1 MARSCECAGKR
12 TALPAWPRCKRLDDD
27 AGALAFAKHPGAHSH
42 RMRVRLTPPSP
53 PSRPCRRADA
63 AAAAVV
69 VILAVLAVPGLSG
82 CATGAEH
89 RRADRTPQ
97 AGDARTDDDR
107 GDDDRTDDDRGDSDD
122 ERGAADAP
130 TAAHKDPAR
139 RMTVHLLDVGQG
151 AATLIEFPCG
161 AMLVDT
167 GGEDNEEF
175 KSTVRLKQQ
184 LDAFFDRR
192 TDLRRTLDLLVIT
205 HPHIDH
211 VRGLP
216 TVLHDYV
223 VKNVVDDGRDGDE
236 LVKEQVGA
244 LRAYVTAHGTG
255 YRAVGNADIVK
266 KGGLTDDVIDPFR
279 CEAVDPVVRVLSG
292 GVADDPGWG
301 TDNWGKLHFDNENN
315 HSVVVRVDVGNASLL
330 ITGDLE
336 ERAIAGLLDR
346 YRGTRWL
353 DVDLY
358 QVGHHGSHNGT
369 TRALVAAMT
378 PHVALI
384 AMGPESRRLPWTAWT
399 YGHPRADVVRRLE
412 KGVAMA
418 RPHTTVP
425 IANGPKKFTGF
436 GLHKAIYGT
445 GWDGAVSVDM
455 GVDDS
460 IAIHVPGT
468 VGAAP
473 GQAAVAPAPRP
484 ASSADAAPAGP

>member
-1 MARSCECAGKR
+1 MSLSVPSPAASSSVAPSSVAPSSSVPSSSSTTAWASSASRSRRQAHVAVRGFV
-12 TALPAWPRCKRLDDD
+12 LV
-27 AGALAFAKHPGAHSH
+27 GALAWF
-42 RMRVRLTPPSP
+42 
-53 PSRPCRRADA
+53 
-63 AAAAVV
+63 
-69 VILAVLAVPGLSG
+69 SG
-82 CATGAEH
+82 CAGDEAGRRTAPRSATAES
-89 RRADRTPQ
+89 P
-97 AGDARTDDDR
+97 
-107 GDDDRTDDDRGDSDD
+107 DD
-122 ERGAADAP
+122 ERGDGVVEHAVGEDGATGGDARP
-130 TAAHKDPAR
+130 AGAHTDPAR

-167 GGEDNEEF
+167 GGEENEQF
-175 KSTVRLKQQ
+175 HSNVRLKEQ
-184 LDAFFDRR
+184 LDAFFARR

-216 TVLHDYV
+216 VVLQDTV
-223 VKNVVDDGRDGDE
+223 VKNVVDDGRDGDD
-236 LVKEQVGA
+236 LVREPVQA
-244 LRAYVTAHGTG
+244 LRAWVQAHGAG
-255 YRAVGNADIVK
+255 YRAVRNDAVVH
-266 KGGLTDDVIDPFR
+266 KGGLTDEVIDPFR
-279 CEAVDPVVRVLSG
+279 CAQVDPVVRVLSG
-292 GVADDPGWG
+292 GVPDDPGWG

-315 HSVVVRVDVGNASLL
+315 HSIVVRVDVGNASLL

-336 ERAIAGLLDR
+336 ERAIAGLLER

-384 AMGPESRRLPWTAWT
+384 AMGPEERRLPWTAWT
-399 YGHPRADVVRRLE
+399 YGHPRADVVHRLE
-412 KGVAMA
+412 KGVAMR

-425 IANGPKKFTGF
+425 IASGARKFVPH
-436 GLHKAIYGT
+436 GLDKAIYGT

-468 VGAAP
+468 VGGPARVARVA
-473 GQAAVAPAPRP
+473 GGAAVATPA
-484 ASSADAAPAGP
+484 AAP